1 MKITSV
7 KLVDGG
13 EQKSVQELEQQ
24 FQQEHEEQQQQ
35 QQEEQK
41 QEEENAQNEEH
52 QQEQSDENQTVEIQ
66 EEHVLSFFK
75 NKFNKELTSVEDL
88 LKEKEPEIPYEDVN
102 AFLKFKKET
111 GRGIE
116 DFMKISVD
124 YDKIDETALLLEYLK
139 VQNPEL
145 SIEDINFE
153 LEEKY
158 GFDAD
163 LDSESDIKRKEIAR
177 KKELVKAKEYFTKQ
191 REQYLTPIETKGFT
205 VPDAE
210 KELYESYKKQLSDSN
225 RQVEENQKR
234 SEHFTQKT
242 EELFSRFDGFE
253 FELDTDKKVKYK
265 PAEAEQIKKN
275 QLSISN
281 FISKF
286 LDDNGYLKDASMYH
300 KSLAVA
306 SDPEAFAK
314 FFYEKGKADQLE
326 QTNKSINNIDMS
338 KPNIQQQSVSS
349 QGGVQV
355 RSVDNKFDGKL
366 RIKLR
371 E

>member
-1 MKITSV
+1 MRITSV

-24 FQQEHEEQQQQ
+24 FQQEHEEQQQETQ
-35 QQEEQK
+35 ETEDAQNQEQEQEEQ
-41 QEEENAQNEEH
+41 N
-52 QQEQSDENQTVEIQ
+52 QEQQQSAAIEIE
-66 EEHVLSFFK
+66 EEHVLSFIK

-116 DFMKISVD
+116 DFMKLSLD

-158 GFDAD
+158 TFDAD

-210 KELYESYKKQLSDSN
+210 KELYESYKKQLSESN

-234 SEHFTQKT
+234 SEYFTQKT
-242 EELFSRFDGFE
+242 EELFSKFDGFE
-253 FELDTDKKVKYK
+253 FELESDKKVKYK

-286 LDDNGYLKDASMYH
+286 LDENGYLRDASMYH

-326 QTNKSINNIDMS
+326 QTNKSQNNIDMS
-338 KPNIQQQSVSS
+338 KPNAQQQSLSS
-349 QGGVQV
+349 QSGVQV
-355 RSVDNKFDGKL
+355 RSVDNQYDGKL
-366 RIKLR
+366 RIKLK
-371 E
+371 